1 MSVVNIEFRASAN
14 FSELTAQ
21 VNRANASVMGLN
33 ATLNKVNGEK
43 LADAFAS
50 FERGMVGSGK
60 FTAATT
66 QVISNTEK
74 FGKALAQQKLTL
86 SEYHRATSDFIR
98 GRESQIK
105 QLAMQQ
111 VAMDRSMVVTQGH
124 TVGGQVRA
132 TVFTPTSLNETATK
146 AALASKQMQIFNKVL
161 NDGATSIIN
170 WGKNTQ
176 WAGRQLTVGLTLPL
190 TLFGAAAGKAF
201 MEADK
206 QLVRLVKVYGD
217 ANTNLTNQQT
227 AQLRA
232 SVMNLGK
239 ELASAWGVSINETLG
254 LAADFAAV
262 GKQGDDLIAS
272 TRETSRLM
280 VLGEIDRQTAMKTT
294 LSIQS
299 AFKESNVELADSI
312 NFLNAVE
319 NQTSATLEDL
329 TTVIPKAGPVVRGL
343 GGDVK
348 DLALMFVA
356 MKEGGVP
363 AAESANAIKS
373 GLASLINPT
382 KKATE
387 FLADYNI
394 NITKII
400 EKNQGKIVPTLLA
413 VKEALDGLDPLNR
426 SRAIEMMF
434 GKFQFARIS
443 ALFDNLGRAGSQTA
457 QVMNLM
463 GASTQQLAQIADR
476 ELKVMTES
484 ASGRWNR
491 AIESIKANMAILG
504 ESILPI
510 GTFFMNV
517 ADKIVSAFNSI
528 PEGVKSAILIL
539 GGLVAIAG
547 PVIMITGV
555 LANFGG
561 YIIKLIAFLRNLRS
575 EGRGAFEY
583 LTPEVK
589 AAKEAGDLLS
599 IGFDKATSST
609 DRMAASI
616 NELIISLQALAA
628 TQNVTAVE
636 SAGASALGRNALA
649 QAKMMAVAGAPGSS
663 SDRLRYI
670 LAARGDGSVRR
681 EATGLE
687 FSHFAAES
695 SKDISGLGPEARNA
709 PIMGGYVASRG
720 SGSSHAAALLQQAA
734 NDRMAAHAMF
744 LYDETDPGLA
754 SYRRSDLLARIAA
767 KKGVRV
773 DQVRDATHSRFEGDA
788 APARIGTLLDSASEA
803 DLARMN
809 PSRQEFIRGP
819 LRAHVASITLAEN
832 LSTKSFKALSA
843 ELAKAAQTQAG
854 TVPVIMAALK
864 AAMGSEYD
872 LDVATTQ
879 KYGRLRAMY
888 EAESAKVGPDAAL
901 AKIFAQLG
909 SEQQRAMAGQA
920 SGSSWLSSGS
930 KDTKKLG
937 AMVAVDFQEQA
948 LAKTVSVDS
957 ELNTA
962 KSARAAAEQQL
973 ATLLAAEAKSTSAHQ
988 VVLNETTGQYE
999 LALRNAASATE
1010 ATVTPSY
1017 QSVKRLEAINLART
1031 DVLASEELI
1040 QSATMREAQAREAA
1054 AAALRAATASTQV
1067 VTVGNK
1073 QYTLLMNA
1081 NNEVLAAWRVGINGQ
1096 RLTTM
1101 AGTKGM
1107 ENLLRVINNTILAE
1121 ERLAVTTDGL
1131 ATARQKETVAAVENT
1146 VVGTGKSGGMFGGRG
1161 KMMGA
1166 MGALGMLSM
1175 IPMMLPDTGNASLDT
1190 GKSALSGAGMGA
1202 MMGMML
1208 GPVGAGVGAAIGGAI
1223 PLVTKLIDKMGEA
1236 ERTYVSLT
1244 SVGEAAS
1251 SAFGVSI
1258 RKLSDINMKDLVG
1271 STDAAAEA
1279 VNRLKEAFDQAADGS
1294 QDKNFIDALKSAD
1307 DLSSV
1312 QGLIRDKTIT
1322 LLESGATED
1331 QIKQLITAA
1340 LMSAGK
1346 EGYSLEISAYVK
1358 DFQLDKGSTKIMQD
1372 KINDAVARGSLDQLA
1387 KTSAEM
1393 AANQAETEAIL
1404 SRNGNRVPTTGA
1416 DSVRFKELSSRM
1428 AELQSAYGNLTLM
1441 AEGSLKEISEA
1452 LSTAAVNMPI
1462 DKFMELAGSLNTSA
1476 IPAREMVEAL
1486 KQSPGASDEMKAALD
1501 ALIASG
1507 ASTEEVLQGIAL
1519 KNAGVISSW
1528 KELGALPP
1536 AELLLKYNILVEQQQ
1551 FVGDVKAAFDKAMD
1565 ARAKAIKNSPAFNKE
1580 KAQAAAEAAQERR
1593 QAEIQSMQDAAQ
1605 ARQDMFSEQKDA
1617 IKERYDAEIQKIK
1630 EAEDARQKAFDHQKK
1645 IADRQKT
1652 LFGLQVGYRE
1662 ALAEGNF
1669 GAAAIARN
1677 DMATAQKQWSI
1688 EDSSEASKSA
1698 TEKRIAALE
1707 KERDGKVKA
1716 IEAAAKADKKA
1727 SDDAIKNAQAA
1738 AKAAQKAD
1746 AARIKSAEAAGNKI
1760 IDSTGKWK
1768 KDFAAA
1774 VELSK
1779 TNFEEGMN
1787 AMKQVSKTSGVDFGT
1802 LVKSAFIE
1810 RFGSTTG
1817 GTIWSAFKDNLT
1829 DAPWDLLNQLAA
1841 ARLNNDTTTANA
1853 VMRQIGKWKANLT
1866 APHGGSA
1873 PGGSATSP
1881 SSGNHLGG
1889 ARVATGGY
1897 ISGPGGPREDKIP
1910 AWLSNGEFVVKAD
1923 SVSKYGLGLL
1933 HAINAGRYA
1942 DGGLI
1947 QNTAAAYSGSAIMG
1961 MALAIAG
1968 GKLTSSGGSANVGT
1982 GISGDVPPSDNN
1994 ISGNRALGKRLAGSR
2009 GWGSGSQWNAL
2020 NYIFDHE
2027 SGWSTTAYDPGQG
2040 DRRDPVDPRAR
2051 LTWGIPQAN
2060 PAHKMA
2066 SAGPDWFDNP
2076 ETQIKWGLGYI
2087 KGRYTDPLGAYAFG
2101 RGEGRRLG
2109 RDWGWYADGGLVG
2122 IPKNAK
2128 FHRGWVPGGATPAQI
2143 KAAQQRLA
2151 YEISSYNVWAR
2162 KHGKPTRSYSAAL
2175 ASMHLGQTPAWI
2187 MDVVKKSRRP
2197 RPSGASNDTGGSGI
2211 FAIAPVGTRTVT
2223 NGKTYNGGGAHAEKW
2238 RDYANGGV
2246 NDIDASFGTPFHAL
2260 LPGVVEYAAQGYY
2273 YPPGYVIVKNTDG
2286 SRIRYAHARV
2296 LVKPGDHVRA
2306 GDVVG
2311 TASTTNAIPI
2321 KGRSMTSPHLHFA
2334 WLGSR
2339 KLIQRE
2345 HGYVPWLDD
2354 KGKMIKFANG
2364 GEVSASL
2371 LTGEHVMNRGASAKY
2386 GRVLEAM
2393 NNQRYHTGGVVT
2405 PSGPKRDTFA
2415 SAEAGAYNVYN
2426 IDVDARGSDLSPQ
2439 AVADL
2444 VMKGIE
2450 AKDKRKGGPRK

>member
-1 MSVVNIEFRASAN
+1 MSIVNIEFRASAN
-14 FSELTAQ
+14 FNELTAQ

-43 LADAFAS
+43 LADAFAA

-66 QVISNTEK
+66 QVVSNTEK

-105 QLAMQQ
+105 QLARQQ
-111 VAMDRSMVVTQGH
+111 VAMDRAMVVTQGH
-124 TVGGQVRA
+124 TVGGQVKA
-132 TVFTPTSLNETATK
+132 TVFTPTSLNETANK
-146 AALASKQMQIFNKVL
+146 AALASKEMKIFNKVL
-161 NDGATSIIN
+161 NDGGTAIIN

-201 MEADK
+201 MDADK
-206 QLVRLVKVYGD
+206 QLVRMVKVYGD
-217 ANTNLTNQQT
+217 TNTRLTNEQT

-239 ELASAWGVSINETLG
+239 ELAGAWGTSINETLG

-262 GKQGDDLIAS
+262 GRQGDDLIAS
-272 TRETSRLM
+272 TRETTRLM
-280 VLGEIDRQTAMKTT
+280 VLGEVDRQTAMKTT
-294 LSIQS
+294 LALQS
-299 AFKESNVELADSI
+299 AFKESNLELSQSI

-319 NQTSATLEDL
+319 NQTSASLEDL

-387 FLADYNI
+387 FLASYNV
-394 NITKII
+394 NITEII
-400 EKNQGKIVPTLLA
+400 EKNRGKIVPTLLA

-443 ALFDNLGRAGSQTA
+443 ALFDNLGRAGSQTQ
-457 QVMNLM
+457 QVMELM
-463 GASTQQLAQIADR
+463 GASTTQLAQIADR
-476 ELKVMTES
+476 ELKVLTES

-491 AIESIKANMAILG
+491 AVESIKANMAQLG

-510 GTFFMNV
+510 GTFFLNV
-517 ADKIVSAFNSI
+517 ANKIIEAFNGI
-528 PEGVKSAILIL
+528 PDGIKSAILII
-539 GGLVAIAG
+539 GGLVAVAG
-547 PVIMITGV
+547 PLIMITGV
-555 LANFGG
+555 MANLGG
-561 YIIKLIAFLRNLRS
+561 YLIKLVAFMRNLRA

-583 LTPEVK
+583 LTPEIK

-599 IGFDKATSST
+599 IGFDKASSAT
-609 DRMAASI
+609 DRMAMSI

-636 SAGASALGRNALA
+636 SAGASALGRSAIAQATMLSLAQVGAASESPALA
-649 QAKMMAVAGAPGSS
+649 YSPINIHNRKGRAEVTGFEASHLFPAAKIVNSGVVNDLQADRLASLSSILPTTGYSDSARAHPAAVVQRALKDDMLATTIFTMDQELATSMETRRQMLISMAGKGADQIVKGTNTTLRQVIMGLNPGDLKRLLPTVEDFKQTQIKYVAQMELLREKMATDSVGVKDATAAVVKAAKVGGPAAAAAELATQLKILGIGTEQVADRTAQIFKTISDDFYAIVQKQGVTQKEIDAAFVAAGVRLAQIEAEAIGFSTGGVSRTPLFSYMGETGSARGLQSGIVAQYQMQMEGAALALADNNAATAALTRQELMAVASTREYVLQGEKIV
-663 SDRLRYI
+663 LQMN
-670 LAARGDGSVRR
+670 ARGQVVGAEIAAGTAEAELLTIRNQQLKDLIRLINLDIR
-681 EATGLE
+681 EQSALNIATAEL
-687 FSHFAAES
+687 AES
-695 SKDISGLGPEARNA
+695 R
-709 PIMGGYVASRG
+709 
-720 SGSSHAAALLQQAA
+720 
-734 NDRMAAHAMF
+734 
-744 LYDETDPGLA
+744 
-754 SYRRSDLLARIAA
+754 
-767 KKGVRV
+767 
-773 DQVRDATHSRFEGDA
+773 
-788 APARIGTLLDSASEA
+788 
-803 DLARMN
+803 
-809 PSRQEFIRGP
+809 
-819 LRAHVASITLAEN
+819 
-832 LSTKSFKALSA
+832 ALSA
-843 ELAKAAQTQAG
+843 E
-854 TVPVIMAALK
+854 
-864 AAMGSEYD
+864 
-872 LDVATTQ
+872 
-879 KYGRLRAMY
+879 
-888 EAESAKVGPDAAL
+888 
-901 AKIFAQLG
+901 
-909 SEQQRAMAGQA
+909 
-920 SGSSWLSSGS
+920 
-930 KDTKKLG
+930 
-937 AMVAVDFQEQA
+937 
-948 LAKTVSVDS
+948 
-957 ELNTA
+957 
-962 KSARAAAEQQL
+962 
-973 ATLLAAEAKSTSAHQ
+973 
-988 VVLNETTGQYE
+988 ET
-999 LALRNAASATE
+999 
-1010 ATVTPSY
+1010 
-1017 QSVKRLEAINLART
+1017 
-1031 DVLASEELI
+1031 LAS
-1040 QSATMREAQAREAA
+1040 SEA
-1054 AAALRAATASTQV
+1054 
-1067 VTVGNK
+1067 
-1073 QYTLLMNA
+1073 
-1081 NNEVLAAWRVGINGQ
+1081 
-1096 RLTTM
+1096 
-1101 AGTKGM
+1101 
-1107 ENLLRVINNTILAE
+1107 
-1121 ERLAVTTDGL
+1121 GL
-1131 ATARQKETVAAVENT
+1131 ATS
-1146 VVGTGKSGGMFGGRG
+1146 GKSGGIFGGRG

-1175 IPMMLPDTGNASLDT
+1175 VPMMLPDTGNASLDT

-1202 MMGMML
+1202 MMGMMA
-1208 GPVGAGVGAAIGGAI
+1208 GPVGAGVGAAIGASI
-1223 PLVTKLIDKMGEA
+1223 PLVIKLIDKMGEA

-1251 SAFGVSI
+1251 AAFGISI

-1279 VNRLKEAFDQAADGS
+1279 VKRLKEAFDQAAEGS

-1322 LLESGATED
+1322 LLDSGATED
-1331 QIKQLITAA
+1331 QIKQVITAA

-1346 EGYSLEISAYVK
+1346 EGYSLEIKAY
-1358 DFQLDKGSTKIMQD
+1358 LDQFELAGGAKKIMQD
-1372 KINDAVARGSLDQLA
+1372 KINDAVARGGLGELGK
-1387 KTSAEM
+1387 KTAEM
-1393 AANQAETEAIL
+1393 VATQAEIESIL
-1404 SRNGNRVPTTGA
+1404 ARNGNRVPTTGA
-1416 DSVRFKELSSRM
+1416 DSVRFKELKDRM
-1428 AELQSAYGNLTLM
+1428 SELQTAYANLTLM
-1441 AEGSLKEISEA
+1441 AEGPIKEISET
-1452 LSTAAVNMPI
+1452 LSTAAVNMPL
-1462 DKFMELAGSLNTSA
+1462 DKFMDLAGSLDSSV
-1476 IPAREMVEAL
+1476 IPARQMVEAL
-1486 KQSPGASDEMKAALD
+1486 KQSPGAGEDMKAALD
-1501 ALIASG
+1501 AMISRG

-1519 KNAGVISSW
+1519 KSAGVISSW
-1528 KELGALPP
+1528 QELGALPP
-1536 AELLLKYNILVEQQQ
+1536 ADLVLRYKVFVEQQQ
-1551 FVGDVKAAFDKAMD
+1551 FAGDVEAAFDKAMD
-1565 ARAKAIKNSPAFNKE
+1565 ARSKAIKNSPAFNKE

-1593 QAEIQSMQDAAQ
+1593 QAQIQAMQDQ
-1605 ARQDMFSEQKDA
+1605 EQERQDMFSAQKDA

-1677 DMATAQKQWSI
+1677 DIATSQKQWNI
-1688 EDSSEASKSA
+1688 EDSAEASKSA
-1698 TEKRIAALE
+1698 TDKKVKALE
-1707 KERDGKVKA
+1707 KERDSKIKA

-1746 AARIKSAEAAGNKI
+1746 AARIKSAESAGNKI
-1760 IDSTGKWK
+1760 IDKTEQWK

-1774 VELSK
+1774 VKLSES
-1779 TNFEEGMN
+1779 NFEAGMK
-1787 AMKQVSKTSGVDFGT
+1787 AMEQVSKTSGVEFGT

-1817 GTIWSAFKDNLT
+1817 GTIWSAFKDHLT

-1841 ARLNNDTTTANA
+1841 AKLNNDATTAKA
-1853 VMRQIGKWKANLT
+1853 VLAKIGAWRSAD
-1866 APHGGSA
+1866 AGA
-1873 PGGSATSP
+1873 PGTNGGTVA
-1881 SSGNHLGG
+1881 SGAARRADGG
-1889 ARVATGGY
+1889 F

-1933 HAINAGRYA
+1933 HAINAGRFA
-1942 DGGLI
+1942 DGGLVN
-1947 QNTAAAYSGSAIMG
+1947 NTAAAYSASAIMG
-1961 MALAIAG
+1961 MALAIAS
-1968 GKLTSSGGSANVGT
+1968 GKLSGGGGGSASAGT
-1982 GISGDVPPSDNN
+1982 GVSGYIPPSDNN
-1994 ISGNRALGKRLAGSR
+1994 ISGNRALGKRMAGSR
-2009 GWGSGSQWNAL
+2009 GWGSGSQWDAL

-2040 DRRDPVDPRAR
+2040 SRRDPVDPRAR

-2076 ETQIKWGLGYI
+2076 ATQIKWGLGYI
-2087 KGRYTDPLGAYAFG
+2087 AGRYTDPLGAYAFG
-2101 RGEGRRLG
+2101 RKEGQRLG
-2109 RDWGWYADGGLVG
+2109 RDWGWYAEGGLVG

-2128 FHRGWVPGGATPAQI
+2128 FHRAWADEVAGPA
-2143 KAAQQRLA
+2143 AAR
-2151 YEISSYNVWAR
+2151 AR
-2162 KHGKPTRSYSAAL
+2162 KISAGAKRRKGSGWEMAWVIDAIKKKRRGSGSS
-2175 ASMHLGQTPAWI
+2175 AS
-2187 MDVVKKSRRP
+2187 D
-2197 RPSGASNDTGGSGI
+2197 DTGGSGI

-2223 NGKTYNGGGAHAEKW
+2223 NGKTYNSGGAHAEAW
-2238 RDYANGGV
+2238 RDSPGGGV
-2246 NDIDASFGTPFHAL
+2246 NDINASFGTPFHAL
-2260 LPGVVEYAAQGYY
+2260 LPGVVEHAAQGYY

>member
-1 MSVVNIEFRASAN
+1 
-14 FSELTAQ
+14 
-21 VNRANASVMGLN
+21 MGLN

-272 TRETSRLM
+272 TKETTRLM

-299 AFKESNVELADSI
+299 AFKESNAELADSI

-363 AAESANAIKS
+363 AAEAANAIKS

-394 NITKII
+394 NITQII
-400 EKNQGKIVPTLLA
+400 EKNKGKIVPTLMA
-413 VKEALDGLDPLNR
+413 VKEALDKLDPLNR

-457 QVMNLM
+457 QVMELM
-463 GASTQQLAQIADR
+463 GASTTQLAQIADR

-517 ADKIVSAFNSI
+517 ANKIVEAFNSI
-528 PEGVKSAILIL
+528 PDGVKSAILIL
-539 GGLVAIAG
+539 GGLVAVAG

-599 IGFDKATSST
+599 VGFDKASSAT

-636 SAGASALGRNALA
+636 SAGASALGRSAIAQATMLSLAQVGAASESPALA
-649 QAKMMAVAGAPGSS
+649 YSPINIHNRKGRAEVTGFEASHLFPAAKIVNSGVVNDLQADRLASLSSILPTTGYSDSARAHPAAVVQRALKDDMLATTIFTMDQELATSMETRRQMLISMAGKGADQIVKGTNTTLRQVIMGLNPGDLKRLLPTVEDFKQTQIKYVAQMELLREKMATDSVGVKDATAAVVKAAKVGGPAAAAAELATQLKILGIGTEQVADRTAQIFKTISDDFYAIVQKQGVTQKEIDAAFVAAGVRLAQIEAEAIGFSTGGVSRTPLFSYMGETGSARGLQSGIVAQYQMQMEGAALALADNNAATAALTRQELMAVASTREYVLQGEKIV
-663 SDRLRYI
+663 LQMN
-670 LAARGDGSVRR
+670 ARGQVVGAEIAAGTAEAELLTIRNQQLKDLIRLINLDIR
-681 EATGLE
+681 EQSALNIATAEL
-687 FSHFAAES
+687 AES
-695 SKDISGLGPEARNA
+695 R
-709 PIMGGYVASRG
+709 
-720 SGSSHAAALLQQAA
+720 
-734 NDRMAAHAMF
+734 
-744 LYDETDPGLA
+744 
-754 SYRRSDLLARIAA
+754 
-767 KKGVRV
+767 
-773 DQVRDATHSRFEGDA
+773 
-788 APARIGTLLDSASEA
+788 
-803 DLARMN
+803 
-809 PSRQEFIRGP
+809 
-819 LRAHVASITLAEN
+819 
-832 LSTKSFKALSA
+832 ALSA
-843 ELAKAAQTQAG
+843 E
-854 TVPVIMAALK
+854 
-864 AAMGSEYD
+864 
-872 LDVATTQ
+872 
-879 KYGRLRAMY
+879 
-888 EAESAKVGPDAAL
+888 
-901 AKIFAQLG
+901 
-909 SEQQRAMAGQA
+909 
-920 SGSSWLSSGS
+920 
-930 KDTKKLG
+930 
-937 AMVAVDFQEQA
+937 
-948 LAKTVSVDS
+948 
-957 ELNTA
+957 
-962 KSARAAAEQQL
+962 
-973 ATLLAAEAKSTSAHQ
+973 
-988 VVLNETTGQYE
+988 ET
-999 LALRNAASATE
+999 
-1010 ATVTPSY
+1010 
-1017 QSVKRLEAINLART
+1017 
-1031 DVLASEELI
+1031 LAS
-1040 QSATMREAQAREAA
+1040 SEA
-1054 AAALRAATASTQV
+1054 
-1067 VTVGNK
+1067 
-1073 QYTLLMNA
+1073 
-1081 NNEVLAAWRVGINGQ
+1081 
-1096 RLTTM
+1096 
-1101 AGTKGM
+1101 
-1107 ENLLRVINNTILAE
+1107 
-1121 ERLAVTTDGL
+1121 GL
-1131 ATARQKETVAAVENT
+1131 ATS
-1146 VVGTGKSGGMFGGRG
+1146 GKSGGIFGGRG

-1519 KNAGVISSW
+1519 KSAGVISSW
-1528 KELGALPP
+1528 ETLGNLPP
-1536 AELLLKYNILVEQQQ
+1536 AQLKAYFQIYTNENKAVDQ
-1551 FVGDVKAAFDKAMD
+1551 FGNAVID
-1565 ARAKAIKNSPAFNKE
+1565 SLNKKTVQIE
-1580 KAQAAAEAAQERR
+1580 KANAAAAKSSEKASEARQAA
-1593 QAEIQSMQDAAQ
+1593 IQKMQDEEQ
-1605 ARQDMFSEQKDA
+1605 ARQDMYSDQKDT
-1617 IKERYDAEIQKIK
+1617 IKTKYDNEIQKLK
-1630 EAEDARQKAFDHQKK
+1630 DVEDARQKAFDHQKK

-1652 LFGLQVGYRE
+1652 MFGLQVSYRE

-1677 DMATAQKQWSI
+1677 DMATTQKQWNI
-1688 EDSSEASKSA
+1688 EDSSEAAKSA
-1698 TEKRIAALE
+1698 TDKKIALLE
-1707 KERDGKVKA
+1707 KERDAKIAA

-1727 SDDAIKNAQAA
+1727 SDAAIKNAQAA
-1738 AKAAQKAD
+1738 AKAADNASKNTTVKRIANEDAFVAQVKKTMEDTTLTFSQKMTEISRIAASQGIPLANALTGPLKTVLGSSD
-1746 AARIKSAEAAGNKI
+1746 AGSIWRM
-1760 IDSTGKWK
+1760 
-1768 KDFAAA
+1768 FA
-1774 VELSK
+1774 K
-1779 TNFEEGMN
+1779 NMN
-1787 AMKQVSKTSGVDFGT
+1787 
-1802 LVKSAFIE
+1802 
-1810 RFGSTTG
+1810 
-1817 GTIWSAFKDNLT
+1817 
-1829 DAPWDLLNQLAA
+1829 DAPWDLISQLITAKTSSDPTA
-1841 ARLNNDTTTANA
+1841 SDKVWTKIIARTSTANPNA
-1853 VMRQIGKWKANLT
+1853 VNRAAHAGTSAFAGGGK
-1866 APHGGSA
+1866 
-1873 PGGSATSP
+1873 
-1881 SSGNHLGG
+1881 
-1889 ARVATGGY
+1889 V
-1897 ISGPGGPREDKIP
+1897 SGPGGPREDKIP
-1910 AWLSNGEFVVKAD
+1910 AWLSNGEFVMNAAA
-1923 SVSKYGLGLL
+1923 VSKYGAGFM
-1933 HAINAGRYA
+1933 HAINAGRFA
-1942 DGGLI
+1942 NGGMVGG
-1947 QNTAAAYSGSAIMG
+1947 AALNWAKNSFKAVAEAIMNG
-1961 MALAIAG
+1961 APMAVPGAG
-1968 GKLTSSGGSANVGT
+1968 GSVSA
-1982 GISGDVPPSDNN
+1982 PPSDNN
-1994 ISGNRALGKRLAGSR
+1994 ISGNRALGKRMAGSR
-2009 GWGSGSQWNAL
+2009 GWGSGSQWDAL

-2040 DRRDPVDPRAR
+2040 SRRDPVDPRAR

-2087 KGRYTDPLGAYAFG
+2087 AGRYTDPLGAYAFG
-2101 RGEGRRLG
+2101 RKEGQRLG

-2260 LPGVVEYAAQGYY
+2260 LPGVVEHAAQGYY

>member
-272 TRETSRLM
+272 TKETTRLM

-299 AFKESNVELADSI
+299 AFKESNAELADSI

-363 AAESANAIKS
+363 AAEAANAIKS

-394 NITKII
+394 NITEII
-400 EKNQGKIVPTLLA
+400 EKNKGKIVPTLMA

-517 ADKIVSAFNSI
+517 ANKIVEAFNSI
-528 PEGVKSAILIL
+528 PDGVKSAILIL

-636 SAGASALGRNALA
+636 SAGASALGRSAIAQATMLSLAQVGAASGSPALA
-649 QAKMMAVAGAPGSS
+649 YSPINIHNRKGRAEVTGFEASHLFPAAKIVNSGVVNDLQA
-663 SDRLRYI
+663 DRLASLSSI
-670 LAARGDGSVRR
+670 LPTTGYSDSARAHPAAVVQRALKDDMLATTIFTMDQELATSMETRR
-681 EATGLE
+681 QML
-687 FSHFAAES
+687 
-695 SKDISGLGPEARNA
+695 ISMAGKGADQIVKGTNTTLRQV
-709 PIMGGYVASRG
+709 IMGLNPGDLKRLLPTVEDFKQTQIKYVAQME
-720 SGSSHAAALLQQAA
+720 LL
-734 NDRMAAHAMF
+734 REKMA
-744 LYDETDPGLA
+744 TD
-754 SYRRSDLLARIAA
+754 SV
-767 KKGVRV
+767 GVK
-773 DQVRDATHSRFEGDA
+773 DATA
-788 APARIGTLLDSASEA
+788 A
-803 DLARMN
+803 
-809 PSRQEFIRGP
+809 
-819 LRAHVASITLAEN
+819 VV
-832 LSTKSFKALSA
+832 KA
-843 ELAKAAQTQAG
+843 
-854 TVPVIMAALK
+854 
-864 AAMGSEYD
+864 
-872 LDVATTQ
+872 
-879 KYGRLRAMY
+879 
-888 EAESAKVGPDAAL
+888 AKVGGP
-901 AKIFAQLG
+901 
-909 SEQQRAMAGQA
+909 
-920 SGSSWLSSGS
+920 
-930 KDTKKLG
+930 
-937 AMVAVDFQEQA
+937 
-948 LAKTVSVDS
+948 
-957 ELNTA
+957 
-962 KSARAAAEQQL
+962 
-973 ATLLAAEAKSTSAHQ
+973 
-988 VVLNETTGQYE
+988 
-999 LALRNAASATE
+999 
-1010 ATVTPSY
+1010 
-1017 QSVKRLEAINLART
+1017 
-1031 DVLASEELI
+1031 
-1040 QSATMREAQAREAA
+1040 AA
-1054 AAALRAATASTQV
+1054 AAAELAAQLKILGIETEQVADRTAQIFKTISDDFYAIVQKQGATQKEIDAAFVAAGARLAQIEAEAIGFSTGGVSRTPLFSYMGETGSARGLQSGIVAQYQMQMEGAALALADNNAATAALTRQELLAVASTREYVLQGEKVVLQMNARGQV
-1067 VTVGNK
+1067 VG
-1073 QYTLLMNA
+1073 A
-1081 NNEVLAAWRVGINGQ
+1081 EIA
-1096 RLTTM
+1096 
-1101 AGTKGM
+1101 AGTAEAELLTIRNQQLKDLIRLI
-1107 ENLLRVINNTILAE
+1107 NLDIKEQAALNIATAELAE
-1121 ERLAVTTDGL
+1121 SRALSAKETLASTETGL
-1131 ATARQKETVAAVENT
+1131 ATS
-1146 VVGTGKSGGMFGGRG
+1146 GKSGGIFGGRG

-1652 LFGLQVGYRE
+1652 LFGLQVSYRE

-1677 DMATAQKQWSI
+1677 DMATSQKQWSI

-1698 TEKRIAALE
+1698 TEKRIKALE

-1841 ARLNNDTTTANA
+1841 AKLNDDTATAKA
-1853 VMRQIGKWKANLT
+1853 VLDKIGKWKSQAAPT
-1866 APHGGSA
+1866 ARPPGSQGHSRGFYSGGGS
-1873 PGGSATSP
+1873 
-1881 SSGNHLGG
+1881 
-1889 ARVATGGY
+1889 V
-1897 ISGPGGPREDKIP
+1897 SGPGGPREDRVP

-1923 SVSKYGLGLL
+1923 SVSKYGLGLM
-1933 HAINAGRYA
+1933 HAINAGRFA
-1942 DGGLI
+1942 GGGLV
-1947 QNTAAAYSGSAIMG
+1947 QNTAAAYSASAIMG
-1961 MALAIAG
+1961 MALAIAS
-1968 GKLTSSGGSANVGT
+1968 GKLSSSGGSANAGT

-1994 ISGNRALGKRLAGSR
+1994 ISGNRAVGKRLAGLR

-2027 SGWSTTAYDPGQG
+2027 SGWSTTSWDPGQG
-2040 DRRDPVDPRAR
+2040 NRMDPVDPRAH

-2076 ETQIKWGLGYI
+2076 ATQIKWGLGYI
-2087 KGRYTDPLGAYAFG
+2087 AGRYGDPLGAYAFG

-2128 FHRGWVPGGATPAQI
+2128 FHRARYDAIAGRKGFELAWVINAIAK
-2143 KAAQQRLA
+2143 KARRSG
-2151 YEISSYNVWAR
+2151 SS
-2162 KHGKPTRSYSAAL
+2162 
-2175 ASMHLGQTPAWI
+2175 AS
-2187 MDVVKKSRRP
+2187 D
-2197 RPSGASNDTGGSGI
+2197 DTGGSGI
-2211 FAIAPVGTRTVT
+2211 FAIAPVGARTVT
-2223 NGKTYNGGGAHAEKW
+2223 NGKTYNSGGAHAEAW
-2238 RDYANGGV
+2238 RDMDNAGV
-2246 NDIDASFGTPFHAL
+2246 NDIPASFGTPFHAL
-2260 LPGVVEYAAQGYY
+2260 LPGVVEHAAQGYY